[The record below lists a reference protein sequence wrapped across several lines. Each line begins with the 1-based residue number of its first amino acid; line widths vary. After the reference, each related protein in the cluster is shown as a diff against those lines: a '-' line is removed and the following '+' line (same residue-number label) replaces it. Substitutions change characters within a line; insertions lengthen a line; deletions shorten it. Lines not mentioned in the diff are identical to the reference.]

1 MRRPLAKVPLGS
13 RSGLTVSRVGFG
25 SAPLGDFFE
34 KLDEREA
41 IATVQAAFAAGITLV
56 DTSPHYGNGL
66 AEHRIGTALR
76 SVRRDSVVLSTKIG
90 RVMNPATL
98 GGGPAPAP
106 ARGFIG
112 SLPHRPMFDYSYDG
126 VMRAFEQS
134 LLRLGTDR
142 IDILLIHDIDAW
154 THGED
159 QVEARYREALGSGYR
174 ALDQLRA
181 EGTVRA
187 IGLGLDDHDWCER
200 FLREADFDAVL
211 LAGRYSLLEQPALP
225 TLLPL
230 ALEKGV
236 GVMLGGIFNSGI
248 LATGAVPGAH
258 YNYEAAPP
266 EIMTRVARIE
276 AVCQAHDVPLARAAV
291 QFVLGHPAISSLV
304 LGAVKPAEIERNLAA
319 LDDPVPSAL
328 WSDLKSEGLLDP
340 AAPTPPDHTENKQ
353 EQPVLRPGEIA

>member
-1 MRRPLAKVPLGS
+1 MTRPLARVPLG
-13 RSGLTVSRVGFG
+13 RSGISVSRVGFG

-34 KLDEREA
+34 KLDERTA
-41 IATVQAAFAAGITLV
+41 IGTVEAAFAAGINLV

-76 SVRRDSVVLSTKIG
+76 SVPRDSVVISTKIG
-90 RVMNPATL
+90 RVMTPA
-98 GGGPAPAP
+98 APADAPTVPP
-106 ARGFIG
+106 ARGFVG
-112 SLPHRPMFDYSYDG
+112 SLPHRPRFDYSYDG
-126 VMRAFEQS
+126 VMRSFEQS

-159 QVEARYREALGSGYR
+159 QVEARYREAMGGAYR
-174 ALDQLRA
+174 ALSDLR
-181 EGTVRA
+181 GQGVIKA

-200 FLREADFDAVL
+200 FLRDGDFDAVL

-248 LATGAVPGAH
+248 LATGAVPGAR

-266 EIMTRVARIE
+266 EILDRVARID
-276 AVCQAHDVPLARAAV
+276 AVCRSHGVALPDAAV
-291 QFVLGHPAISSLV
+291 QFVLGHPAIASLV
-304 LGAVKPAEIERNLAA
+304 LGAVKPSEIIRNLAA
-319 LDDPVPSAL
+319 LDRTVPPGL
-328 WSDLKSEGLLDP
+328 WSDLKTEGLLDP
-340 AAPTPPDHTENKQ
+340 DAPVP
-353 EQPVLRPGEIA
+353 